1 MPSLGEAPSGGAK
14 TFWLLLGRLPKV
26 TRCKSGTI
34 RSRYRSNGYVLPPP
48 KKTQPHPSN
57 PPTPPKLRNSRL
69 HNIHTL
75 HPCRS
80 ASCKLRQ
87 SRLTEQ
93 RPRIHIQPR
102 LAHTRHQT
110 HRQQRMPAQLEE
122 MVMPP
127 YPLQLQDL
135 RPNPRHQ
142 GFHLTNRRFI
152 RTADHRLQPG
162 SGSALRSSLPAG
174 LSGNTSSCTKAA
186 GTMYSGNCSS
196 T

>member
-1 MPSLGEAPSGGAK
+1 MDGPSRRPTDSSRSEGMPSLSEAPSGGAK

-26 TRCKSGTI
+26 TRCKSGTA
-34 RSRYRSNGYVLPPP
+34 SRRDRSNGYTLPQNPP
-48 KKTQPHPSN
+48 HSN
-57 PPTPPKLRNSRL
+57 PPTPTKLRNSRL

-80 ASCKLRQ
+80 AGCKLRQ
-87 SRLTEQ
+87 GRLTEQ
-93 RPRIHIQPR
+93 HPRIHIQPR

-135 RPNPRHQ
+135 RP
-142 GFHLTNRRFI
+142 
-152 RTADHRLQPG
+152 
-162 SGSALRSSLPAG
+162 
-174 LSGNTSSCTKAA
+174 
-186 GTMYSGNCSS
+186 
-196 T
+196 